1 MNSNVVRIALGIAAI
16 AAAVGLYVVLQQM
29 EENGKSPYERMEEE
43 RLEKTD
49 SRDGG
54 RGGNSQGSGASGAAK
69 PVVPAIVVRDGAPV
83 GGVQELSFEAGE
95 RIRFDVR
102 SDSADELHVHGY
114 DVERALPAGRTVR
127 VDFPASIEGLFEAEL
142 HGSGEQIAEL
152 RIEP

>member
-1 MNSNVVRIALGIAAI
+1 MGSNLGRIALGIVAV
-16 AAAVGLYVVLQQM
+16 AAAVVLFVVLQGDDGSDT
-29 EENGKSPYERMEEE
+29 ENGGGGDAAVKVGTPPTGNGGED
-43 RLEKTD
+43 EKA
-49 SRDGG
+49 GG
-54 RGGNSQGSGASGAAK
+54 QGK
-69 PVVPAIVVRDGAPV
+69 PAVPTIVVRNGAPV

-114 DVERALPAGRTVR
+114 DVERALPAGKTVR

-142 HGSGEQIAEL
+142 HESGEQIAEL